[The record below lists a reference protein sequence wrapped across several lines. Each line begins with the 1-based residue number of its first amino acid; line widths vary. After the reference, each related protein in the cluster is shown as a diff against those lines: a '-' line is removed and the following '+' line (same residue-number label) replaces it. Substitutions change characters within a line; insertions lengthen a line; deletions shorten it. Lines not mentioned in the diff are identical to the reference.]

1 MMAEDTSRYTAE
13 HTAKELELVNLSL
26 KRESE
31 QRLRDLANQIEI
43 NIILLRELREIKRT
57 FWYRVGKLLCLIP

>member
-1 MMAEDTSRYTAE
+1 MGDEASRYTAE

-31 QRLRDLANQIEI
+31 QHLRDLANQIEI
-43 NIILLRELREIKRT
+43 NILLLRELREIKT
-57 FWYRVGKLLCLIP
+57 TIWYRLGKKLWLMR